1 MTIASKVANP
11 LNLGNKKVI
20 VFTAFADT
28 AQYPVCPSAQWAH
41 SELGIH
47 SALVTGGGTN
57 KTTMKGLG
65 SDLNNILTAFS
76 PMSKERSKSRPNS
89 YERAGFTDCHRLH
102 Q

>member
-1 MTIASKVANP
+1 M
-11 LNLGNKKVI
+11 I

-28 AQYPVCPSAQWAH
+28 AQYLYVHLAQWAH

-57 KTTMKGLG
+57 KTTMTGLG

-76 PMSKERSKSRPNS
+76 GIQRARQSRPNRH
-89 YERAGFTDCHRLH
+89 YRTGFTDSHRLH